1 MQTGK
6 KISRR
11 NEATNLEKTSKLK
24 LAFKSF
30 PNIHECTTDVTN
42 GFFF

>member
-1 MQTGK
+1 MQTGRK
-6 KISRR
+6 SVEE